1 MDRLRGKLALVTGG
15 GSGLGEAICR
25 RFSEES
31 AEVIVN
37 DLRADAAGR
46 VAADVGGHALAFD
59 VADST
64 AVARAVAE
72 LGSRFGRLD
81 VLVNNAGTFE
91 ERDYAAGKNPNA
103 TLDAEVALNLSA
115 PIHLTGEVLER
126 WPEPDAIVFITSGF
140 ALVSPTR
147 APTHGAVKAGLHGF
161 ADGLRRQ
168 LAPQGTHVLEVLP
181 PSTDTPMNA
190 AATGK
195 KLTPA
200 QVAAVTMKALRRRRN
215 MAFPGQTK
223 VMPAMLRIAPGTLRR
238 VVAEL

>member
-1 MDRLRGKLALVTGG
+1 VSQTVLITGG
-15 GSGLGEAICR
+15 TSGIGLSLAQSFVELGASVVVCGR
-25 RFSEES
+25 SQAALDRF
-31 AEVIVN
+31 AQAHPQALAVQ
-37 DLRADAAGR
+37 AD
-46 VAADVGGHALAFD
+46 VTNAADRAALLQA
-59 VADST
+59 VAD
-64 AVARAVAE
+64 
-72 LGSRFGRLD
+72 RFGRLD

-103 TLDAEVALNLSA
+103 TLDDEVALNLTA

-126 WPEPDAIVFITSGF
+126 WPSPDAIVFITSGF

-168 LAPQGTHVLEVLP
+168 LAPQGHTHVLEVLP

-190 AATGK
+190 EATGK

-238 VVAEL
+238 IVAEL

>member
-1 MDRLRGKLALVTGG
+1 MRICGRRQVTGVHRLLKPARQVG
-15 GSGLGEAICR
+15 YPILTPCDECVS
-25 RFSEES
+25 
-31 AEVIVN
+31 
-37 DLRADAAGR
+37 DRAALIPGDQRAL
-46 VAADVGGHALAFD
+46 HAK
-59 VADST
+59 T
-64 AVARAVAE
+64 AR
-72 LGSRFGRLD
+72 GQSRHGCRLD
-81 VLVNNAGTFE
+81 RPVEHGSSHSSARGLCQSSP
-91 ERDYAAGKNPNA
+91 GKNPNA
-103 TLDAEVALNLSA
+103 TLDDEVALNLTA
-115 PIHLTGEVLER
+115 PIHLTGAVLER

-168 LAPQGTHVLEVLP
+168 LAPKGTHVLEVLP

-195 KLTPA
+195 KLAPE

-223 VMPAMLRIAPGTLRR
+223 VMPAMLRIAPGFLRR
-238 VVAEL
+238 TVAEL

>member
-1 MDRLRGKLALVTGG
+1 MSQTVLITGGTSGIGLSLAQSFVELGASVVVCGRSQAALDRFALVHPQA
-15 GSGLGEAICR
+15 LA
-25 RFSEES
+25 
-31 AEVIVN
+31 V
-37 DLRADAAGR
+37 RAD
-46 VAADVGGHALAFD
+46 VTDAADRAALLQA
-59 VADST
+59 VAD
-64 AVARAVAE
+64 
-72 LGSRFGRLD
+72 RFGRLD

-103 TLDAEVALNLSA
+103 TLDDEVALNLTA

-126 WPEPDAIVFITSGF
+126 WPEPDALVFITSGF

-168 LAPQGTHVLEVLP
+168 LAPKGTHVLEVLP

-190 AATGK
+190 EATGK
-195 KLTPA
+195 KLTPE
-200 QVAAVTMKALRRRRN
+200 QVAAVTMKALRRGRN

-223 VMPAMLRIAPGTLRR
+223 VMPALLRIAPGFLRR
-238 VVAEL
+238 TVAGL